1 MEQQDAL
8 KEAITAL
15 SHSHTMGKAL
25 VGFDG
30 YVDKIK
36 KVIKKRLKDKVEP
49 FPTIADFAARLAY
62 AAGKSAQ
69 LELVS
74 ETTKLGGNAPIMANS
89 LAKLAFETTCVGTLG
104 TPKIDPVFQDLPAT
118 LISLGAPAE
127 TIALEF
133 EDGKLI
139 LSDVK
144 AFEDLGWEKVK
155 SVMGLPHLERL
166 FAESQLL
173 ALVDWSNLPLAN
185 DLLQGILREVVPKTA
200 GGNQHFFF
208 DLADPTAKSPAEI
221 MAILET
227 MGSYAAYGKVTLGV
241 NENEA
246 LFLYQIYYSDQPK
259 PETLIDLGQA
269 IFAQLSVN
277 ELVIHPLDR
286 ALYIS
291 ADHAVEQAGRVVK
304 EPKIQTGAGDNLNAG
319 YCLGIQLNLSPS
331 ACLVCGM
338 GNSGA
343 YVSLGHSP
351 SKAELMDYLEKW
363 WTSIKHT
370 SN

>member
-1 MEQQDAL
+1 MELQDAL
-8 KEAITAL
+8 QEAIIAL
-15 SHSHTMGKAL
+15 KQPPTLGKAL

-36 KVIKKRLKDKVEP
+36 KVVKKRLKDRVEP
-49 FPTIADFAARLAY
+49 FPTIADFAERLAY

-69 LELVS
+69 IELVS
-74 ETTKLGGNAPIMANS
+74 ETTKLGGNAPIMANT

-104 TPKIDPVFQDLPAT
+104 EPSIEPVFQDLPAT
-118 LISLGAPAE
+118 LISLGPPAE

-133 EDGKLI
+133 GDGKLI

-144 AFEDLGWEKVK
+144 AFEDLGWKKLKEKV
-155 SVMGLPHLERL
+155 GLPKLEEL
-166 FAESQLL
+166 FRESQLL

-185 DLLQGILREVVPKTA
+185 DLLQGIRRELLPKTA
-200 GGNQHFFF
+200 RGNQHFFF
-208 DLADPTAKSPAEI
+208 DLADPTAKPPTDI
-221 MAILET
+221 IAILES
-227 MGSYAAYGKVTLGV
+227 MGSFSAYGKVTVGV

-246 LFLYQIYYSDQPK
+246 LFLYQIYYPDQAK
-259 PETLIDLGQA
+259 PETLIELGQA
-269 IFAQLSVN
+269 IFAKLSVH

-286 ALYIS
+286 AVYIS
-291 ADHAVEQAGRVVK
+291 ANQAIEQVGRVV
-304 EPKIQTGAGDNLNAG
+304 EVPKIQTGAGDNLNAG

-351 SKAELMDYLEKW
+351 SKAELINYLENW
-363 WTSIKHT
+363 QTSIKPT
-370 SN
+370 ST

>member
-1 MEQQDAL
+1 MELKEAL
-8 KEAITAL
+8 KEAIAAL
-15 SHSHTMGKAL
+15 QQPHTLGKAL

-30 YVDKIK
+30 YIDQIK

-49 FPTIADFAARLAY
+49 FPTIADFADRLAF

-74 ETTKLGGNAPIMANS
+74 ETTKLGGNAPIMANA
-89 LAKLAFETTCVGTLG
+89 LAGLAFETTCVGTLG
-104 TPKIDPVFQDLPAT
+104 APAIDPVFQDLPAT
-118 LISLGAPAE
+118 LISLGPAAE

-133 EDGKLI
+133 GDGKLI

-155 SVMGLPHLERL
+155 SVVGLPRLERL

-185 DLLQGILREVVPKTA
+185 DLLQGIRAELVPKTA
-200 GGNQHFFF
+200 TGNQHFFF
-208 DLADPTAKSPAEI
+208 DLADPTAKSPADI
-221 MAILET
+221 IAIVET
-227 MGSYAAYGKVTLGV
+227 MGSFSTFGKVTLGV

-246 LFLYQIYYSDQPK
+246 LFLYQIYYPDQSK
-259 PETLIDLGQA
+259 PETLIDIGQA
-269 IFAQLSVN
+269 IFAKLAVD

-286 ALYIS
+286 AVYVSTDQAI
-291 ADHAVEQAGRVVK
+291 EQAGRVVMD
-304 EPKIQTGAGDNLNAG
+304 PKIQTGAGDNLNAG
-319 YCLGIQLNLSPS
+319 YCLGVQLNLSPS
-331 ACLVCGM
+331 ACLICGM

-351 SKAELMDYLEKW
+351 SKTELIDYFENWLA
-363 WTSIKHT
+363 SITDTLH
-370 SN
+370 